1 MTVGGTTDIAVIG
14 GGIVGMAC
22 AAELALREPRLRVVV
37 LEREPE
43 LARHQTGHNSGVIHS
58 GVYYAPG
65 SFKARLCTEGA
76 RLMYE
81 FCEAHG
87 IIAERVGKLI
97 IARDASEL
105 PRLRAILDRGR
116 RNGVAPLHWLEGSEI
131 AAIEPSATGV
141 AAIHLPGTG
150 ITDYAAVTHRLADVV
165 RERGGEV
172 LCGISVDRVTES
184 RGGLEL
190 GHRAGVVAARR
201 ALFCAGAWSD
211 RLAVAAGASAD
222 PRIVPFRGAYQEV
235 TAGYHGLVRGL
246 IYPVPDPALPF
257 LGVHL
262 TRHVDG
268 SLSVGPTAMLA
279 LTLRSQ
285 RGIRVDPL
293 AAARTLG
300 WPGTLPMAWRY
311 RRAAL
316 AEVRSALIPRTLAV
330 AAQAYVPALPVDAL
344 KPGPVGIRA
353 QALSRRGK
361 LVDDFAFSQTPH
373 ALHVRNAPSPAATS
387 ALAIAR
393 HVADSFLRVV

>member
-43 LARHQTGHNSGVIHS
+43 LASTRRDTTVESSTPASTTRRGRS
-58 GVYYAPG
+58 
-65 SFKARLCTEGA
+65 KARLCTEGA

-141 AAIHLPGTG
+141 AAIHLPGAG

-172 LCGISVDRVTES
+172 LCGISVDR
-184 RGGLEL
+184 
-190 GHRAGVVAARR
+190 
-201 ALFCAGAWSD
+201 
-211 RLAVAAGASAD
+211 
-222 PRIVPFRGAYQEV
+222 
-235 TAGYHGLVRGL
+235 
-246 IYPVPDPALPF
+246 
-257 LGVHL
+257 
-262 TRHVDG
+262 
-268 SLSVGPTAMLA
+268 
-279 LTLRSQ
+279 
-285 RGIRVDPL
+285 
-293 AAARTLG
+293 
-300 WPGTLPMAWRY
+300 
-311 RRAAL
+311 
-316 AEVRSALIPRTLAV
+316 
-330 AAQAYVPALPVDAL
+330 
-344 KPGPVGIRA
+344 
-353 QALSRRGK
+353 
-361 LVDDFAFSQTPH
+361 
-373 ALHVRNAPSPAATS
+373 
-387 ALAIAR
+387 
-393 HVADSFLRVV
+393 